1 MDFSDRNGFIWMDG
15 KLVPWRDANVHVLTH
30 TLHYGMGVFEGVR
43 AYQTERGTAVFR
55 LREHTD
61 RLFRSAHILN
71 MPMPFDKDTL
81 NEAQIQV
88 IRENKLDSA
97 YVRPIAYL
105 GSEGMGLRADNLSVH
120 VAIATWEW
128 GAYLGA
134 ENLERGIRVR
144 TSSYTRHHVN
154 VTMCKAKA
162 VGNYTNSIMAL
173 QEALT
178 CGYDEALLLEV
189 SRRVAKSLTNGDRL
203 KGTERDQ
210 FVAREMETIEKRRV

>member
-1 MDFSDRNGFIWMDG
+1 MNFSDRDGFIWMDG

-43 AYQTERGTAVFR
+43 AYQTECGTAVFR

-71 MPMPFDKDTL
+71 MSMPFDKDTL
-81 NEAQIQV
+81 NEAQLQV

-134 ENLERGIRVR
+134 ENLERGSLGAGMGWPFLLGNLTLGTAFVWLLVR
-144 TSSYTRHHVN
+144 RWQVENWKAIATRW
-154 VTMCKAKA
+154 
-162 VGNYTNSIMAL
+162 GPP
-173 QEALT
+173 E
-178 CGYDEALLLEV
+178 
-189 SRRVAKSLTNGDRL
+189 
-203 KGTERDQ
+203 ERPQ
-210 FVAREMETIEKRRV
+210 